1 MSDQAIPTIK
11 APTEFDLIKK
21 YGFTR
26 WFFQRARGDS
36 PAKRILIHII
46 LIITVI
52 IAVYPVLRIVTVSL
66 RPGNRLLST
75 SLAIIPDDA
84 SFINYYNVLF
94 NRDFFRWLWNSLLI
108 TSSTSIIGV
117 MVAST
122 SAYAFSRWNFPGRN
136 PSLIFLLATQMI
148 PGSMLMIPIYVIAAR
163 TGLINTW
170 RGLVI
175 AYSVSAVPF
184 SIWILKGYYDSIP
197 MELEQSA
204 MVDGATRMQAFFRI
218 ILPLSTP
225 ALAIAFLFNFTQ
237 AWNDFLLARIMLQQT
252 ELYTWPLGLQSM
264 QRQFMTQWGEFSAAA
279 LMVSVPVMIMFLTSS
294 RWLISGLT
302 VGSVKG

>member
-1 MSDQAIPTIK
+1 MSDQTTTMK
-11 APTEFDLIKK
+11 APTELDLMKK
-21 YGFTR
+21 YGFGR

-36 PAKRILIHII
+36 PFKRLIIHIVL
-46 LIITVI
+46 LIVVF

-75 SLAIIPDDA
+75 SLAIIPEDA
-84 SFINYYNVLF
+84 TFQNYYNVLF
-94 NRDFFRWLWNSLLI
+94 NRDFVKWLWNSLI
-108 TSSTSIIGV
+108 ITTATSSIGV
-117 MVAST
+117 MIAST
-122 SAYAFSRWNFPGRN
+122 SAYAFSRWNFPGRS
-136 PSLIFLLATQMI
+136 PALIFLLATQMI
-148 PGSMLMIPIYVIAAR
+148 PFAMLMIPIYIISAR
-163 TGLINTW
+163 LGLINTW
-170 RGLVI
+170 RGLVV
-175 AYSVSAVPF
+175 AYSVSSVPF

-197 MELEQSA
+197 TELEQSA

-237 AWNDFLLARIMLQQT
+237 AWNDFLLARIMLQQA

-264 QRQFMTQWGEFSAAA
+264 QRQFQTQWGEFSAGA
-279 LMVSVPVMIMFLTSS
+279 LMVSVPVMILFLTSS

>member
-1 MSDQAIPTIK
+1 MK
-11 APTEFDLIKK
+11 APTELDLMKK
-21 YGFTR
+21 YGFGR

-36 PAKRILIHII
+36 PFKRLIIHIVL
-46 LIITVI
+46 LIVVF

-75 SLAIIPDDA
+75 SLAIIPEDA
-84 SFINYYNVLF
+84 TFQNYYNVLF
-94 NRDFFRWLWNSLLI
+94 NRDFVKWLWNSLI
-108 TSSTSIIGV
+108 ITTATSSIGV
-117 MVAST
+117 MIAST
-122 SAYAFSRWNFPGRN
+122 SAYAFSRWNFPGRS
-136 PSLIFLLATQMI
+136 PALIFLLATQMI
-148 PGSMLMIPIYVIAAR
+148 PFAMLMIPIYIISAR
-163 TGLINTW
+163 LGLINTW
-170 RGLVI
+170 RGLVV
-175 AYSVSAVPF
+175 AYSVSSVPF

-197 MELEQSA
+197 TELEQSA

-237 AWNDFLLARIMLQQT
+237 AWNDFLLARIMLQQA

-264 QRQFMTQWGEFSAAA
+264 QRQFQTQWGEFSAGA
-279 LMVSVPVMIMFLTSS
+279 LMVSVPVMILFLTSS

>member
-1 MSDQAIPTIK
+1 MSDNLASSIK
-11 APTEFDLIKK
+11 APSELDLIKK
-21 YGFTR
+21 YGFVR
-26 WFFQRARGDS
+26 WFFHRARGDS
-36 PAKRILIHII
+36 PAKRILIHLV
-46 LIITVI
+46 LIFVVI
-52 IAVYPVLRIVTVSL
+52 VAVYPVLRIVTVSL

-75 SLAIIPDDA
+75 SLALIPDDA
-84 SFINYYNVLF
+84 SFVNYYNVLF
-94 NRDFFRWLWNSLLI
+94 NRDFFQWLWNSLLI
-108 TSSTSIIGV
+108 TASTSTVGV
-117 MVAST
+117 MIAST
-122 SAYAFSRWNFPGRN
+122 SAYAFSRWDFPGRN
-136 PSLIFLLATQMI
+136 PSLIFLFATQMI
-148 PGSMLMIPIYVIAAR
+148 PGSMLMIPIYILAAR
-163 TGLINTW
+163 LGLINTW

-197 MELEQSA
+197 IELEQSA
-204 MVDGATRMQAFFRI
+204 MVDGASRMQAFFRI

-237 AWNDFLLARIMLQQT
+237 AWNDFLLARIMLQRT

-264 QRQFMTQWGEFSAAA
+264 QRQFTTQWGEFSAAA

>member
-1 MSDQAIPTIK
+1 MSNQTTTMK
-11 APTEFDLIKK
+11 APTELDLMKK
-21 YGFTR
+21 YGFGR

-36 PAKRILIHII
+36 PFKRLLIHILL
-46 LIITVI
+46 LIVVF

-75 SLAIIPDDA
+75 SLAIIPQDA
-84 SFINYYNVLF
+84 TFQNYYNVLF
-94 NRDFFRWLWNSLLI
+94 NRDFVKWLWNSLI
-108 TSSTSIIGV
+108 ITTATSSIGV
-117 MVAST
+117 MIAST
-122 SAYAFSRWNFPGRN
+122 SAYAFSRWNFPGRS
-136 PSLIFLLATQMI
+136 PALIFLLATQMI
-148 PGSMLMIPIYVIAAR
+148 PFAMLMIPIYIISAQL
-163 TGLINTW
+163 GLINTW
-170 RGLVI
+170 RGLVV
-175 AYSVSAVPF
+175 AYSVSSVPF

-197 MELEQSA
+197 VELEQSA

-237 AWNDFLLARIMLQQT
+237 AWNDFLLARIMLQQA

-264 QRQFMTQWGEFSAAA
+264 QRQFQTQWGEFSAGA
-279 LMVSVPVMIMFLTSS
+279 LMVSVPVMILFLTSS

>member
-1 MSDQAIPTIK
+1 
-11 APTEFDLIKK
+11 
-21 YGFTR
+21 
-26 WFFQRARGDS
+26 
-36 PAKRILIHII
+36 
-46 LIITVI
+46 
-52 IAVYPVLRIVTVSL
+52 
-66 RPGNRLLST
+66 
-75 SLAIIPDDA
+75 
-84 SFINYYNVLF
+84 
-94 NRDFFRWLWNSLLI
+94 
-108 TSSTSIIGV
+108 

>member
-1 MSDQAIPTIK
+1 MK
-11 APTEFDLIKK
+11 APTELDLMKK
-21 YGFTR
+21 YGFGR
-26 WFFQRARGDS
+26 WFFHRARGDS
-36 PAKRILIHII
+36 PFKRLIIHIVL
-46 LIITVI
+46 LIVVF

-75 SLAIIPDDA
+75 SLAIIPEDA
-84 SFINYYNVLF
+84 TFQNYYNVLF
-94 NRDFFRWLWNSLLI
+94 NRDFVKWLWNSLI
-108 TSSTSIIGV
+108 ITTATSSIGV
-117 MVAST
+117 MIAST
-122 SAYAFSRWNFPGRN
+122 SAYAFSRWNFPGRS
-136 PSLIFLLATQMI
+136 PALIFLLATQMI
-148 PGSMLMIPIYVIAAR
+148 PFAMLMIPIYIISAR
-163 TGLINTW
+163 LGLINTW
-170 RGLVI
+170 RGLVV
-175 AYSVSAVPF
+175 AYSVSSVPF

-197 MELEQSA
+197 VELEQSA

-237 AWNDFLLARIMLQQT
+237 AWNDFLLARIMLQQA

-264 QRQFMTQWGEFSAAA
+264 QRQFQTQWGEFSAGA
-279 LMVSVPVMIMFLTSS
+279 LMVSVPVMILFLTSS